1 MGTTDFTVAEDAQI
15 NLVLMKGAGDVMT
28 DSAADFEVYSVSARG
43 LESSL
48 KGYAVSGTFYAVTT
62 EDDNDEL
69 GTLYVVVKGSSDG
82 ITGSTLTPDDID
94 NMNEMEAGDVLVG
107 DKDDIDGIT
116 GAPSDMAEGDHVFL
130 AFEASKG
137 DEITLTITDS
147 DGDVVYKE
155 ETGEMSKGGTFRFY
169 VSLTGHNA
177 AADGKSGT
185 WVSEDA
191 GNANPGEEA
200 AKGTYAFSIIGG
212 TDDVYGAFTVE

>member
-1 MGTTDFTVAEDAQI
+1 M
-15 NLVLMKGAGDVMT
+15 
-28 DSAADFEVYSVSARG
+28 
-43 LESSL
+43 
-48 KGYAVSGTFYAVTT
+48 
-62 EDDNDEL
+62 
-69 GTLYVVVKGSSDG
+69 
-82 ITGSTLTPDDID
+82 
-94 NMNEMEAGDVLVG
+94 
-107 DKDDIDGIT
+107 
-116 GAPSDMAEGDHVFL
+116 
-130 AFEASKG
+130 
-137 DEITLTITDS
+137 
-147 DGDVVYKE
+147 VYKE

>member
-1 MGTTDFTVAEDAQI
+1 
-15 NLVLMKGAGDVMT
+15 
-28 DSAADFEVYSVSARG
+28 
-43 LESSL
+43 
-48 KGYAVSGTFYAVTT
+48 
-62 EDDNDEL
+62 
-69 GTLYVVVKGSSDG
+69 
-82 ITGSTLTPDDID
+82 
-94 NMNEMEAGDVLVG
+94 
-107 DKDDIDGIT
+107 
-116 GAPSDMAEGDHVFL
+116 MAEGDHVFL

-177 AADGKSGT
+177 AADGKSGA

-191 GNANPGEEA
+191 GNATPGEEA
-200 AKGTYAFSIIGG
+200 AKGTYAFSIMGG